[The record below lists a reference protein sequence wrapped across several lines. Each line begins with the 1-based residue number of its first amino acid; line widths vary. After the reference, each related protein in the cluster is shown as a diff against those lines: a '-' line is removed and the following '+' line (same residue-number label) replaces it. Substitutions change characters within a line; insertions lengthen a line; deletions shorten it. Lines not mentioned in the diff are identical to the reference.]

1 MRLIVCG
8 GRNYNDAETISMA
21 LHAVRTLRGPIAA
34 LIHGDARGVDT
45 IAGKWARENGIEEV
59 PFPADWIAHGNS
71 AGPIRNQKMID
82 EGKPDRVVA
91 FPGGAGTADMV
102 RRARKARIAVW
113 EVNPKTREIH
123 TLDQAELL
131 TAENN

>member
-1 MRLIVCG
+1 MRLLVCG

-21 LHAVRTLRGPIAA
+21 LHAVRALRGSITA

-45 IAGKWARENGIEEV
+45 IAGQWARENGVPEI

-82 EGKPDRVVA
+82 EGRPHSVVA

-102 RRARKARIAVW
+102 RRARAAKLPVW
-113 EVNPKTREIH
+113 VVNVKTREIE
-123 TLDQAELL
+123 TLEAV
-131 TAENN
+131 A